1 VLQSS
6 EKGILNEIF
15 RVLAMPQ
22 KAHRQRHRALEITL
36 DELAERITVAIPN
49 ARKKFALVIGLIG
62 RAKHERCT

>member
-1 VLQSS
+1 
-6 EKGILNEIF
+6 
-15 RVLAMPQ
+15 MPQ

-49 ARKKFALVIGLIG
+49 ARKKFALAIGLIG